1 MKAIQVKYLPATNT
15 RGKRYKVMAEG
26 VKSRVY
32 GAGFDSDDRIGE
44 IVNQFC
50 LENNWPNDLV
60 SGQLPNGDYV
70 FCFRC
75 Q

>member
-1 MKAIQVKYLPATNT
+1 MKAIQVKLLAATNT

-26 VKSRVY
+26 VRSKTY

-50 LENNWPNDLV
+50 FENDWPLDLV
-60 SGQLPNGDYV
+60 QGQLPNGDYV
-70 FCFRC
+70 FCFRD